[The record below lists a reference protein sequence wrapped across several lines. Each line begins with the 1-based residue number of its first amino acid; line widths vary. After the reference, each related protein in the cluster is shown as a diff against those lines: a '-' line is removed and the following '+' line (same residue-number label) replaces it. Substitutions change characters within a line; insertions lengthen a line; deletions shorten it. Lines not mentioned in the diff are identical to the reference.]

1 MLLSNMLR
9 ISVVNEETGKITE
22 KVIRLTELTGW
33 EEGSGWS
40 RETTNI
46 HLENGS
52 TYVVDLPY
60 DYFSSYM
67 GRLDFISEDFKL
79 YKI

>member
-1 MLLSNMLR
+1 MHPNMLQ
-9 ISVVNEETGKITE
+9 ISVINEETGKITP
-22 KVIRLTELTGW
+22 KVIRLTELIGW
-33 EEGSGWS
+33 EEGSGWE

-52 TYVVDLPY
+52 TYVVDIPC
-60 DYFSSYM
+60 DYFTYHV
-67 GRLDFISEDFKL
+67 GTLELISGDFKV